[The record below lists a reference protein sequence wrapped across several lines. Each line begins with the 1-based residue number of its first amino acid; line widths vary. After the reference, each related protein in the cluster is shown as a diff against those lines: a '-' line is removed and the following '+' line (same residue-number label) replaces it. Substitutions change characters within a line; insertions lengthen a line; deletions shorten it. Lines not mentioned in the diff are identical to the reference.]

1 MPRTI
6 CVARPA
12 PAKAKAAVTACLAA
26 AALALSACESSGL
39 GSPSGWFDGGDSGKA
54 ETPAATSSEAR
65 SARASGETANETI
78 DTPSGEPGQVVDI
91 ISSDEAPAAKPTA
104 PVQVPDAA
112 AEQPESLAA
121 MPPEPAINDDPEQ
134 LIGMGPAS
142 LNAFLGAPEL
152 IRREAPASLW
162 QYRTEGCVLDVVLY
176 PDRTGDKVTYL
187 EAREDGATKIP
198 PRDCLNKLLR
208 ARFDGSSG

>member
-6 CVARPA
+6 SGAHPA
-12 PAKAKAAVTACLAA
+12 PAKAALAACLAA
-26 AALALSACESSGL
+26 ALTLSACESTGL
-39 GSPSGWFDGGDSGKA
+39 GSPGSWFGGGDSSKA
-54 ETPAATSSEAR
+54 EAPAATSSEAG
-65 SARASGETANETI
+65 STGASGETAAETTN
-78 DTPSGEPGQVVDI
+78 TPSGEPGHVVEI
-91 ISSDEAPAAKPTA
+91 ISSDEAPAATPPPGQA
-104 PVQVPDAA
+104 ADPA
-112 AEQPESLAA
+112 AEQPDSLAA
-121 MPPEPAINDDPEQ
+121 LPPEPAINDDPEQ
-134 LIGMGPAS
+134 LIDMGPAS

-162 QYRTEGCVLDVVLY
+162 QYRAEGCVLDVVLY